1 MLDTTDAWFKPLTVA
16 ELAGLADLAI
26 AVLKAMGAEHEVDGP
41 VATLKG
47 PTVQAPVWP
56 WIAVLASDFSTVRP
70 PILAIHGHFA
80 PLPKKQAERSSAD
93 PGRNMS
99 SSSYPPYS
107 VFWDDMPIV
116 TDRAHGVVNGRGIGR
131 YITTISNPS
140 TNGGPMSIDN
150 LLVTATE
157 AEPIPA
163 VLAFLNQPTQGNPGQ
178 VLSPSAELAVVNAF
192 DKPIIFATT
201 VNLEIASFRRL
212 SCRAQAPR
220 PQTAWL
226 TSTRCASIRPAS
238 INCAPAVVT
247 RWSWREQSSPSIR
260 CRY

>member
-1 MLDTTDAWFKPLTVA
+1 M
-16 ELAGLADLAI
+16 
-26 AVLKAMGAEHEVDGP
+26 
-41 VATLKG
+41 
-47 PTVQAPVWP
+47 
-56 WIAVLASDFSTVRP
+56 RP

-80 PLPKKQAERSSAD
+80 PLPEKQAERSSAD

-178 VLSPSAELAVVNAF
+178 VLSPSAEVAVVNAF
-192 DKPIIFATT
+192 DEPIIDGTT
-201 VNLEIASFRRL
+201 VTLEIASGPTAQL
-212 SCRAQAPR
+212 SGASATTTNGVAHFDTLRIDTPGIYQLRAR
-220 PQTAWL
+220 
-226 TSTRCASIRPAS
+226 SGD
-238 INCAPAVVT
+238 AVVVAGT
-247 RWSWREQSSPSIR
+247 ILTIYPLPILIFANGFEGNTERSEASP
-260 CRY
+260 